1 MLPAM
6 VEEPD
11 DRTLMVRYRD
21 GDIAA
26 FEVLYSRHKGPLFR
40 YFLRRG
46 MSRDNAAEVFQ
57 EVWIRIIR
65 AKDRYKPN
73 AKFTTYMYQIAHNCF
88 VDHFRLQQRRPASD
102 LSAVYAD
109 PDEISADP
117 GDEPER
123 QAERTEMLDRFR
135 QALDDLPAEQQE
147 AFVLREEAG
156 FSLADI
162 ASVTGVNAET
172 AKSRLRY
179 AVRKLRVVLR
189 QTEDVQ

>member
-11 DRTLMVRYRD
+11 DRTLMAGYRD
-21 GDIAA
+21 GDTAA

-46 MSRDNAAEVFQ
+46 TNRDNAAELFQ
-57 EVWIRIIR
+57 EVWTKIIR
-65 AKDRYKPN
+65 AKDRYEPD

-88 VDHFRLQQRRPASD
+88 VDHLRVQQRKPASE
-102 LSAVYAD
+102 AGAAHVD

-117 GDEPER
+117 EDNPER
-123 QAERTEMLDRFR
+123 RAERTEMLDRLR
-135 QALDDLPAEQQE
+135 RALDDLPAEQQE

-156 FSLADI
+156 LSLADI

-179 AVRKLRVVLR
+179 AVRKLRHVLR